1 MTIPAAA
8 VMSLLVLSPLPVE
21 PQGSEGKPG
30 IYLACRGSGER
41 TVTNRG
47 GSARATRGRAA
58 GISGEAGSVE
68 VGTMT
73 SAKDFSEQMDV
84 SIAGGKGRVRLPR
97 RFLPF
102 FNKNRNGWVGVKNL
116 KVRSDEITGNID
128 VNLTN
133 SPRLRIDRL
142 AGSISMDGKVGAFYG
157 QCQLLDLSKPAF

>member
-8 VMSLLVLSPLPVE
+8 MLFLILSPLPVDA
-21 PQGSEGKPG
+21 QGAEGKPN

-41 TVTNRG
+41 TVTNHG
-47 GSARATRGRAA
+47 GSVRAPGSKVA
-58 GISGEAGSVE
+58 GLSGGAGSVE

-73 SAKDFSEQMDV
+73 SRKDFSEQMDV
-84 SIAGGKGRVRLPR
+84 SISGRKGRVRLPR

-102 FNKNRNGWVGVKNL
+102 FNNNRNGWVGVKNL
-116 KVRSDEITGNID
+116 KVKNDEITGNID

-142 AGSISMDGKVGAFYG
+142 AGSITMDGKVGAFYG
-157 QCQLLDLSKPAF
+157 QCQLLDPSNPAF